1 MKLDDNRFENFY
13 KALSLLETDKEF
25 QAFFED
31 LCTKKELEAI
41 AQRFQIAVMLKEKKN
56 YAQINAEVGAS
67 TAIISRVVRTLENSK
82 GGYSLVLNRFADE
95 ENL

>member
-1 MKLDDNRFENFY
+1 MKLEDNRYENFY
-13 KALSLLETDKEF
+13 KALSLLETDEER

-41 AQRFQIAVMLKEKKN
+41 VQRFQIAVMLREKKN
-56 YAQINAEVGAS
+56 YAQINASVGAS

-82 GGYSLVLNRFADE
+82 GGYLTALDRLINE
-95 ENL
+95 ED